1 MDIDRNNHM
10 THHKNHARTC
20 YRCGNAGHFGR
31 DPGCPARGQFCHT
44 CGIEG
49 HFHTRCQTKRKA
61 EGKHETRNHRK
72 PSNGTVNTA
81 NLEGEEEEERPEY
94 AFAVG
99 TKRKEKIEV
108 VVGGCM
114 LNMIINSGASTNIDD
129 KQAWEWLKRNKMK
142 CESVGADKRLCM
154 YCTHC
159 TTPLDV
165 IGTFHCETAIGD
177 NNVDAEF

>member
-1 MDIDRNNHM
+1 VWNRRPFSYTVPNK
-10 THHKNHARTC
+10 T
-20 YRCGNAGHFGR
+20 
-31 DPGCPARGQFCHT
+31 
-44 CGIEG
+44 
-49 HFHTRCQTKRKA
+49 

-129 KQAWEWLKRNKMK
+129 KQTWEWLKRNKMK